1 MRKKRLQSGTIR
13 KIGKRGVFYGRWLV
27 NKMDKEGKV
36 VRKFTGGRI
45 GFAAEMTLAE
55 AKRKLIDMIQRSEQQ
70 HDEMIALHI
79 RSKSESNSSPIA
91 SISHLSRGA
100 VCELLTAAE
109 LMKRGFDVYR
119 NMNPTGSCD
128 LVIWSKTTA
137 LRVEVK
143 RGMIRDGD
151 PICGVKRNGQF
162 DILALVDDSLQVHFF
177 DAFLQPSF
185 LSAENHSAQFTENE
199 DSADVPSVSC

>member
-1 MRKKRLQSGTIR
+1 MRKKRLQTGTIS
-13 KIGKRGVFYGRWLV
+13 KIGKRGIFYGRWLV
-27 NKMDKEGKV
+27 NKLDKDGNV

-45 GFAAEMTLAE
+45 GFASEMTRTE

-79 RSKSESNSSPIA
+79 RSKSESKSSPVA
-91 SISHLSRGA
+91 AISHLSRGA

-128 LVIWSKTTA
+128 LVIWSRTTA

-143 RGMIRDGD
+143 RGMIRNGE
-151 PICGVKRNGQF
+151 PVCGVKRNGQF

-177 DAFLQPSF
+177 DGFLQPAF
-185 LSAENHSAQFTENE
+185 LPCENHSTQFTQTE
-199 DSADVPSVSC
+199 DVAESLSVSC